1 MTTITIPLKTV
12 GIRRS
17 PSITPVY
24 EELIGELHNGDS
36 VDVFTKR
43 KYYDWTGKS
52 FYRCTSAIGTGYIRT
67 DLVDPL
73 ISQGG

>member
-1 MTTITIPLKTV
+1 MTTIIIPLKTV
-12 GIRRS
+12 GIRRA
-17 PSITPVY
+17 PSVAPIN
-24 EELIGELHNGDS
+24 EELIGVLHKDDK
-36 VDVFTKR
+36 VDVSTKR

-52 FYRCTSAIGTGYIRT
+52 FYRCTSAIGDGYIRS

>member
-12 GIRRS
+12 GIRRA
-17 PSITPVY
+17 PFITPIY
-24 EELIGELHNGDS
+24 EELIGELHKGDS
-36 VDVFTKR
+36 VDISTKR
-43 KYYDWTGKS
+43 TYYDWTGKS